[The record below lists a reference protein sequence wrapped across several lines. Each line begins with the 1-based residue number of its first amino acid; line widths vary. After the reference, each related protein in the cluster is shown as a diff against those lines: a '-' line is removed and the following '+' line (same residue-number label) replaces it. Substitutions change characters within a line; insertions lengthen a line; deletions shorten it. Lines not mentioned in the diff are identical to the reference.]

1 MKALA
6 VTVLCIL
13 LQATAVGDLILDATV
28 SVGDAVIETVA
39 QNEMIAENEANDNVM
54 IPDTTGMTESD
65 AMAVLEAV
73 VLPDGTALEIIKNY
87 AYSAEIAADIVY
99 EQSLAGEVA
108 AADAGQVHISISLGQ
123 EPDEILAAATQEVS
137 PLSTFGLARY
147 IEPEIT
153 TANSQFGIDW
163 DSLPATYVYNWDNS
177 ANCWYWGVWIDGVCY
192 KTPEGTYSTDVRH
205 KAQLYCDGEYVYLRI
220 VFSRDYGA
228 KVNGDNYNFYIN
240 DDTASFRVVYKGG
253 ETLTD
258 NTAKLEPGTH
268 EVEVRHGNGSI
279 SWEVAQGS
287 LAYLTKHETDVN
299 AELEM
304 RIPLSEMVR
313 QNQNIKLDN
322 VETIR
327 FASSNIMDINSPITA
342 SGASTYPMA
351 SAAAALLLVPG
362 STALLKRFDKKKK
375 KDHNE

>member
-1 MKALA
+1 MKAL
-6 VTVLCIL
+6 VVSVLCIL
-13 LQATAVGDLILDATV
+13 LQATAAGDLILDAAV
-28 SVGDAVIETVA
+28 SGGDAVTEV
-39 QNEMIAENEANDNVM
+39 NESVI
-54 IPDTTGMTESD
+54 IPDITGMTEVD
-65 AMAVLEAV
+65 AMAALEAV

-87 AYSAEIAADIVY
+87 AYSAEIAEDIVY
-99 EQSLAGEVA
+99 EQSLVGEVT
-108 AADAGQVHISISLGQ
+108 ADAGQVHISISLGQ
-123 EPDEILAAATQEVS
+123 EPNEVLAVAVQEVS

-147 IEPEIT
+147 IEPEVVS
-153 TANSQFGIDW
+153 ASSRFGIDW

-220 VFSRDYGA
+220 VFSRDYGS

-240 DDTASFRVVYKGG
+240 DNTATFSVVYKGG
-253 ETLTD
+253 ETLTG

-279 SWEVAQGS
+279 SFEVAQGS

-313 QNQNIKLDN
+313 QNQNIKLDSI
-322 VETIR
+322 ESIR

-342 SGASTYPMA
+342 TGASTFPMA
-351 SAAAALLLVPG
+351 SAAAALLFVPG
-362 STALLKRFDKKKK
+362 STALLNRFGKKKK